1 MGSRGISRWE
11 DRSLVQPEPRVSPA
25 AETGFLVRV
34 CTHSVVVTLLNARV
48 LSFTPHHTASDR

>member
-1 MGSRGISRWE
+1 M
-11 DRSLVQPEPRVSPA
+11 QPEPLVSPA